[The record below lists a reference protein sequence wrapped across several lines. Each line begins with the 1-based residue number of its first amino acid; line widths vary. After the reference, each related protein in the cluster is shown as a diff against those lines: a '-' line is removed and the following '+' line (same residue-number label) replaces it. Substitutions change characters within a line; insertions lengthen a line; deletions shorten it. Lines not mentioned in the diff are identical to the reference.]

1 VSRMKNSR
9 LFGILNVSRIT
20 AGFLVLSLMVLLSP
34 ESGGSPAAQYATLDE
49 LRMELE
55 ARENDLTRCL
65 KRLNETMLEQS
76 DINARL
82 NQLEKDLEIRR
93 AAVRRR
99 LAGLHRIERVYIPG
113 LMLRAESGRLLLR
126 RLKLVQLM
134 IRKELESL
142 SGDIE
147 KQKFLRI
154 KSRELEDEI
163 TKLNNLQQK
172 LEERRR
178 QLVDAIRE
186 KSL

>member
-1 VSRMKNSR
+1 MKNSR
-9 LFGILNVSRIT
+9 PSGSLNVSRVT
-20 AGFLVLSLMVLLSP
+20 FVFLVLSLMVMLSP
-34 ESGGSPAAQYATLDE
+34 ESGGFPAAQYATPDE

-65 KRLNETMLEQS
+65 KSLNETMLEQS
-76 DINARL
+76 DVNARL
-82 NQLEKDLEIRR
+82 NQLEKGLEQRR
-93 AAVRRR
+93 ASVRRR

-113 LMLRAESGRLLLR
+113 LMLKAESGRLLLR

-134 IRKELESL
+134 IRRELESL
-142 SGDIE
+142 SADIE

-172 LEERRR
+172 LEERRS